1 MTATAGIYT
10 LGCKVNQYES
20 EAIAEA
26 LEAAGITI
34 CPPTDLCSLYI
45 INTCTVTAESD
56 RKARQFIRRA
66 LGQNPEALILVT
78 GCYAQV
84 DPARIA
90 DISGV
95 DYICGNREKMS
106 VVNAALALLAQGSKN
121 DRPTVAVPSLDGAE
135 FEAMRITRFG
145 RTRAYVKIEDGC
157 ESRCAYCIIPRARGK
172 IRSKPP
178 AEVIA
183 EVRALADAGCRE
195 VVLTGIETSAY
206 GRDLGD
212 YGLADLLCDLD
223 RETGIGRIRLGSL
236 DPSLIRD
243 RFVDRIAP
251 LPSIAPHFHLSLQS
265 GADHVLNLM
274 RRPYS
279 AKMAREAVERL
290 RAAFPILGLTTDVIV
305 GFPQETEADFAET
318 ATFLREARFLD
329 AHIFAYSRRPGT
341 EAADLP
347 GQIDEAVKHDRSARL
362 IARQND
368 LHRALLDEAVAAALP
383 APVLFETQQDG
394 WAQGHTPAFYEVRV
408 PADRDLRG
416 LELPVRPIG
425 HDGRTLIGELCLA
438 AESNER
444 I

>member
-26 LEAAGITI
+26 LEAQGII
-34 CPPTDLCSLYI
+34 VRPPTEVCSLYI

-66 LGQNPEALILVT
+66 LGRNPQALILVT

-84 DPARIA
+84 EPDQIA
-90 DISGV
+90 AIEGV
-95 DYICGNREKMS
+95 DYICGNREKMA
-106 VVNAALALLAQGSKN
+106 VVTAALALLAQGQKN
-121 DRPTVAVPSLDGAE
+121 ERPTVAVPSLDGAG
-135 FEAMRITRFG
+135 FEAMQITRFG

-178 AEVIA
+178 ADVIA
-183 EVRALADAGCRE
+183 EVRALAESGCRE

-206 GRDLGD
+206 GRDLGG
-212 YGLADLLCDLD
+212 YGLADLLCALD

-243 RFVDRIAP
+243 RFVDRIAS

-274 RRPYS
+274 RRPYN
-279 AKMAREAVERL
+279 AAMARAAIDRL
-290 RAAFPILGLTTDVIV
+290 RDAFPSLGLTTDVIV
-305 GFPQETEADFAET
+305 GFPQETEADFDET
-318 ATFLREARFLD
+318 AAFLRDARFLD

-341 EAADLP
+341 EAADMP

-362 IARQND
+362 IAAQAD
-368 LHRALLDEAVAAALP
+368 LHRALLAEAVAARQP
-383 APVLFETQQDG
+383 MPVLFETQQDG

-408 PADRDLRG
+408 PAENDLRG
-416 LELPVRPIG
+416 LELTVQPTG
-425 HDGRTLIGELCLA
+425 HDDQALIGKLC
-438 AESNER
+438 
-444 I
+444 